1 MEKCKLIIYFFRI
14 SSTCRRSLLGRILGF
29 PVRLSY
35 LLIVRWLLGV
45 DIPDS
50 VVIGDGLKI
59 YHGYGLV
66 VHGNAVLGENIT
78 LRHSTTIGNNGKT
91 QACPQIAGECAR
103 HPTQLYEAGLEGFLL
118 FLLLF
123 YLAKSGRLKLPG
135 LISGLFF
142 FGYGLS
148 RFVVEYF
155 RVPDAQFFSEVNPN
169 GYATEI
175 LGVGLTMGQLL
186 SMPMILIG
194 IGLVYRSFLV
204 FR

>member
-91 QACPQIAGECAR
+91 QACPQIGNNVDIGCHVVIIGDVKISDNVTIGAGSVITKSIEE
-103 HPTQLYEAGLEGFLL
+103 PGV
-118 FLLLF
+118 
-123 YLAKSGRLKLPG
+123 YLGNPLKR
-135 LISGLFF
+135 IK
-142 FGYGLS
+142 
-148 RFVVEYF
+148 
-155 RVPDAQFFSEVNPN
+155 
-169 GYATEI
+169 
-175 LGVGLTMGQLL
+175 
-186 SMPMILIG
+186 
-194 IGLVYRSFLV
+194 
-204 FR
+204 